1 MSLFVKKL
9 VEKAS
14 LKKVNSNPSLFLT
27 AHFSFSCVSLRAY
40 VSCNLECVIVTYKFV
55 VVEKL
60 VAEWFCGCLW
70 LISSVN

>member
-40 VSCNLECVIVTYKFV
+40 VSCNLECVVTCKFV

-60 VAEWFCGCLW
+60 VVEWFCGCLW
-70 LISSVN
+70 LILYVN